1 MHSKVKCRACDKSFI
16 PDTWNQNRQVFCSR
30 PECQRRRRTKTQRK
44 RRERSREEQVL
55 TRRLKPSEAVWL
67 RKKPIIIGL
76 VSVLVGSTDL
86 REIEAFC
93 AAASHRGS
101 QILRGELLDDDGKG
115 LESKEIKRQ

>member
-1 MHSKVKCRACDKSFI
+1 
-16 PDTWNQNRQVFCSR
+16 
-30 PECQRRRRTKTQRK
+30 
-44 RRERSREEQVL
+44 
-55 TRRLKPSEAVWL
+55 LKPSEAVWL
-67 RKKPIIIGL
+67 RKNPIIIGL

-115 LESKEIKRQ
+115 LESKEIKRQWPSLKFTRERYWGIFTSPVLRDELAARDRSLNACTPNGSFESKKLSNYSRLFG